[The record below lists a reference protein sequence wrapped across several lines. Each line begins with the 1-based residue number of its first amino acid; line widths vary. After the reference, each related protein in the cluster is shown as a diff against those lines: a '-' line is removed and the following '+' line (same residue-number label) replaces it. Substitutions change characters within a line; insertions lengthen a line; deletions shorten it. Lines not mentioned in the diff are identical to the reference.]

1 MAYSTDIKLDLMTTG
16 SNSGTWGDKTNT
28 NLQLIEE
35 AVCGYISKDI
45 AGGAGTTA
53 LTMTDGAS
61 SDARNMVISF
71 TGTIS
76 GNRIVTIP
84 NGIEKVYIFKNG
96 TSGTY
101 TVQVKGASDSG
112 SGYTFSTT
120 NKGTRILYMTGSDIV
135 DTGFSSTA
143 IDNVEEDTSPTLGGN
158 LDVST
163 HTLISSSN
171 RAINFVPNGTG
182 VVQAAGSAIRVAG
195 VQDMWVP
202 AQAMKETNTSGC
214 GAIET
219 VGTAAGKPDM
229 NVLPF
234 DPTAVE
240 FAQFNVAFPK
250 SWNEGTVTWQPYW
263 SMSGTSASNV
273 VWSLQGVCFGDSD
286 NLSVAFGTSTSSTD
300 AGAGTAEDISIG
312 PAGAATTIASA
323 GEGEWTVFRLGRV
336 ATATA
341 DTATED
347 ARLLGVKISFSTNA
361 KNDA

>member
-1 MAYSTDIKLDLMTTG
+1 
-16 SNSGTWGDKTNT
+16 
-28 NLQLIEE
+28 
-35 AVCGYISKDI
+35 
-45 AGGAGTTA
+45 
-53 LTMTDGAS
+53 
-61 SDARNMVISF
+61 
-71 TGTIS
+71 
-76 GNRIVTIP
+76 
-84 NGIEKVYIFKNG
+84 
-96 TSGTY
+96 
-101 TVQVKGASDSG
+101 
-112 SGYTFSTT
+112 
-120 NKGTRILYMTGSDIV
+120 
-135 DTGFSSTA
+135 
-143 IDNVEEDTSPTLGGN
+143 
-158 LDVST
+158 
-163 HTLISSSN
+163 
-171 RAINFVPNGTG
+171 
-182 VVQAAGSAIRVAG
+182 
-195 VQDMWVP
+195 
-202 AQAMKETNTSGC
+202 MKETNTSGC

-300 AGAGTAEDISIG
+300 AGAGTAKDISIG

-323 GEGEWTVFRLGRV
+323 GEGEWTVFRVGRI
-336 ATATA
+336 ANATA